1 MTIRL
6 FADLLLVLTTL
17 ASALCVARGFLTSS
31 PDLHLRAALL
41 ALLGGLI
48 WFAMS
53 RQAQAREK
61 EADDPMY

>member
-1 MTIRL
+1 MKLRL
-6 FADLLLVLTTL
+6 FADLVLVLTTL

-31 PDLHLRAALL
+31 PELHLRAALL
-41 ALLGGLI
+41 ALLGGLV
-48 WFAMS
+48 WLAMS